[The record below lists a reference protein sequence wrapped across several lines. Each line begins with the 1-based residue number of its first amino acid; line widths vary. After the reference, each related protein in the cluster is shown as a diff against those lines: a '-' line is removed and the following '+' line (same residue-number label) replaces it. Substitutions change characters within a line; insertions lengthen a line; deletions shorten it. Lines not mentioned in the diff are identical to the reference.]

1 MNRNFVILILFLLS
15 FVSFGQIKING
26 KVTDSLLS
34 PLSYAN
40 IQILDSL
47 NKKIYAFGTTK
58 NDGTFSIE
66 ISNKGLYKV
75 KASFLGFESKIQK
88 IYADKDTEKINFILT
103 PKTDELKEIIIKYN
117 PDVATVKKD
126 TIIYNLKKLTNGQ
139 ENNLKEILEKLPGI
153 NINEQGKVTAFGKKV
168 GKLLIDGEDIFK
180 EQHQFATENITA
192 EMIAGVSFFQKYEGF
207 ANIKGFNN
215 DQTTALNINIKD
227 TYKNRITGN
236 VDINGGV
243 LNKYLGHANIFRLGK
258 KLKLTLLSDINNIGK
273 ESISFDDYID
283 LNTTVK
289 STNFGNSTYYD
300 DNDIPTFLSSTRD
313 VAYREIGFGAL
324 NFVYS
329 PKENLKIS
337 GYSIFNTTSQNQF
350 FFNTRNFFEDQPDQ
364 TENRNIYGD
373 FVFNTTQIKAAYK
386 IGQSTFIQY
395 TITNNPETDNEQ
407 FDLTNNFNNRT
418 NIFDQK
424 IRNVNQNLGQEMM
437 VTSKLSS
444 KSLIEFQGYNQ
455 YKSSNGNIF
464 INSNNPFLGFSFLD
478 DEFKINQKT
487 TLINRTYGYTFN
499 NKNKSRIGSYD
510 FISGFSYKNQDF
522 NSQLSG
528 GENINTNNL
537 MLKIS
542 DSYVGAKFS
551 SNNSGMFSYQVGLE
565 YHYFYYN
572 LNNSENN
579 YRYSIFPSINLN
591 LRSKNNIIFSL
602 SYSYQ
607 NEYPP
612 LKTAITGEVV
622 SNYLNKQVEGNADFN
637 EILPA
642 HRIGSTV
649 SWTDFKKGDN
659 FLFSLQYTNKPKS
672 LTQNVSYQA
681 NNFTENDF
689 RFTNKDSYIFSTL
702 SFDKNFNKSKL
713 KFSSITLSIL
723 NNKGNFINNE
733 ENIADSFLIEQSL
746 KLSTNYKQNLNFSTG
761 LSISLL
767 TVNNS
772 LNAIEFTSNSFD
784 PYLGI
789 RSSLLQKRLTVN
801 LDIISKNLKAD
812 DLSRSFF
819 VLSPKITYTNAK
831 SRWEFSMTGNNI
843 LNLQSPEIVDN
854 VNYNVFY
861 EQRVSRTLEGYL
873 IFGMSYKF

>member
-117 PDVATVKKD
+117 PDVPTVKKD

-395 TITNNPETDNEQ
+395 TITNKRASSTDWLVLNSQELRLVVPYQ
-407 FDLTNNFNNRT
+407 EGKHGWDGFVESASMIFSPFTQRT
-418 NIFDQK
+418 W
-424 IRNVNQNLGQEMM
+424 
-437 VTSKLSS
+437 
-444 KSLIEFQGYNQ
+444 
-455 YKSSNGNIF
+455 IF
-464 INSNNPFLGFSFLD
+464 IILVIIPLFAVLMVVVGGV
-478 DEFKINQKT
+478 QKKCT
-487 TLINRTYGYTFN
+487 RQSALIVTV
-499 NKNKSRIGSYD
+499 
-510 FISGFSYKNQDF
+510 
-522 NSQLSG
+522 LLLW
-528 GENINTNNL
+528 E
-537 MLKIS
+537 
-542 DSYVGAKFS
+542 
-551 SNNSGMFSYQVGLE
+551 
-565 YHYFYYN
+565 
-572 LNNSENN
+572 
-579 YRYSIFPSINLN
+579 
-591 LRSKNNIIFSL
+591 
-602 SYSYQ
+602 
-607 NEYPP
+607 
-612 LKTAITGEVV
+612 
-622 SNYLNKQVEGNADFN
+622 
-637 EILPA
+637 PA
-642 HRIGSTV
+642 
-649 SWTDFKKGDN
+649 
-659 FLFSLQYTNKPKS
+659 
-672 LTQNVSYQA
+672 
-681 NNFTENDF
+681 
-689 RFTNKDSYIFSTL
+689 
-702 SFDKNFNKSKL
+702 
-713 KFSSITLSIL
+713 
-723 NNKGNFINNE
+723 
-733 ENIADSFLIEQSL
+733 
-746 KLSTNYKQNLNFSTG
+746 
-761 LSISLL
+761 L
-767 TVNNS
+767 TVLLFRS
-772 LNAIEFTSNSFD
+772 ARLQPSRLCL
-784 PYLGI
+784 PYQGG
-789 RSSLLQKRLTVN
+789 
-801 LDIISKNLKAD
+801 D
-812 DLSRSFF
+812 DRCTFR
-819 VLSPKITYTNAK
+819 P
-831 SRWEFSMTGNNI
+831 
-843 LNLQSPEIVDN
+843 
-854 VNYNVFY
+854 
-861 EQRVSRTLEGYL
+861 
-873 IFGMSYKF
+873 